1 MAAGSWY
8 SVLRTR
14 SSNFCSL
21 LCALDAD
28 LISMKET
35 VAHTPEP
42 SSSFARGSSLTLC
55 TRPYLQNFNKSQYSI
70 VHTTIDST
78 CCCVPW
84 SWTSRA
90 LVQLTQFCSLMI
102 CTCLFLPN
110 LTSKTVQ
117 YCTYNTIDS
126 TCRFSLSNYSTHKLS
141 PCQLDL
147 WQHLDTLLLPISVN
161 FNITTKTR
169 NTYFNFCT
177 YVILLIVVCL
187 VHKLQR

>member
-28 LISMKET
+28 LMSMKET

-55 TRPYLQNFNKSQYSI
+55 TRPYLHNFNKSQYSI

-84 SWTSRA
+84 SWTSRV

-110 LTSKTVQ
+110 LTNKTVQ
-117 YCTYNTIDS
+117 YCTYY
-126 TCRFSLSNYSTHKLS
+126 RFYLQILTVQLFHTQTQSLPTE
-141 PCQLDL
+141 
-147 WQHLDTLLLPISVN
+147 SVAAS
-161 FNITTKTR
+161 
-169 NTYFNFCT
+169 
-177 YVILLIVVCL
+177 
-187 VHKLQR
+187 